1 MVPFT
6 FRRVSSSSPS
16 FSSSP
21 KLLLAPPVPPSPPS
35 SPPHAPPAPLFPQF
49 LRVCYNLHL
58 VSFLWTSPLGPVVVL
73 VAGALFLVA
82 GGRYVR
88 RWPLLPAGIA
98 GLALLAWMLLRGT
111 LTRAQLL
118 WSWSAPLS
126 LPTVLQLSLPGEVW
140 MAGLVIHLLAPVLL
154 AAPGWQPRPG
164 FVDPR
169 AWVLLLVAVV
179 LLVLMAGNWLTLL
192 LLWTALWVLM
202 GLVIGAPGAGRV
214 WAWGMFSGLF
224 MMAAP
229 LFNGGRSLET
239 ALAGLA
245 LNAQAQWL
253 VIVAAAI
260 PLAVYPFHLWLT
272 GIAAETTPAVR
283 LTAGHIVPTLA
294 VLALLGRLDLSL
306 LASQLWV
313 PLGAMAL
320 LGSALAAWACRD
332 ERLTTVFLVINRT
345 TWAMLVVGLEPP
357 QGLLLVLAL
366 GLGMGLWWLGRLV
379 REHLGWRWPL
389 GLAVAVLIGLPF
401 TPGFAPTLTLARLAA
416 VPVGVPGWLAVL
428 LGQTLLVAALLR
440 HARRTVPPEP
450 VSPTAMPPAIAMAR
464 AVNARWG
471 WTPGR
476 WRGRG
481 HLLVWW
487 GALTLTGGLTLA
499 YALNPGIL
507 AVLSGT
513 DVEATGIPLRG
524 NALTLPA
531 QAGWGGWFTLVLP
544 LLLGWWI
551 ARRDERWFGGLQ
563 RWQDTVGRIAALNWL
578 GRGLGRV
585 GHYLVIGIG
594 YGADLVDGAGQF
606 GYVLLVILLAWLL
619 LRG

>member
-1 MVPFT
+1 M
-6 FRRVSSSSPS
+6 
-16 FSSSP
+16 
-21 KLLLAPPVPPSPPS
+21 
-35 SPPHAPPAPLFPQF
+35 
-49 LRVCYNLHL
+49 CYNLHL
-58 VSFLWTSPLGPVVVL
+58 VSFLWTSPLGPVFVL
-73 VAGALFLVA
+73 VAGAFLLVA

-98 GLALLAWMLLRGT
+98 GLALLDWLIVRGA

-126 LPTVLQLSLPGEVW
+126 LPTVLQLNLPGEAW
-140 MAGLVIHLLAPVLL
+140 MAGLVILLLAPVVV

-169 AWVLLLVAVV
+169 AWVLLLVAAA

-192 LLWTALWVLM
+192 LVWTALWALM

-239 ALAGLA
+239 ALDMLT

-260 PLAVYPFHLWLT
+260 PLAAYPFHLWLT

-283 LTAGHIVPTLA
+283 LTAGHVVPALA
-294 VLALLGRLDLSL
+294 VLTLLGRLDLSL

-320 LGSALAAWACRD
+320 LGSALAAWACRH
-332 ERLTTVFLVINRT
+332 ERLTTAFLVVNRA

-357 QGLLLVLAL
+357 QALLLVLAL
-366 GLGMGLWWLGRLV
+366 GLGMGLWWLGHLV
-379 REHLGWRWPL
+379 RGAMGWRWPL

-416 VPVGVPGWLAVL
+416 VPMGVPGWLAVL

-440 HARRTVPPEP
+440 QARRAALPEP
-450 VSPTAMPPAIAMAR
+450 VSPIVATPAIADAASPGTVKGR
-464 AVNARWG
+464 RG
-471 WTPGR
+471 WAPGR

-481 HLLVWW
+481 HLLVWL
-487 GALTLTGGLTLA
+487 GALSLTGGLALA

-513 DVEATGIPLRG
+513 DVETTGIPLRG

-544 LLLGWWI
+544 LLLGWLVS
-551 ARRDERWFGGLQ
+551 RQDERWFGGLQ

-578 GRGLGRV
+578 GHGLGRV